1 MVFALRENFVFPIS
15 LLAKWSQG
23 KICLEQILAAL
34 AARRVQYMEVL
45 HPKDMLNVFF
55 FFLLA
60 YSRVTETS
68 AYCSG
73 GYTPVNNIKD

>member
-1 MVFALRENFVFPIS
+1 
-15 LLAKWSQG
+15 
-23 KICLEQILAAL
+23 
-34 AARRVQYMEVL
+34 
-45 HPKDMLNVFF
+45 MLNVFF

-60 YSRVTETS
+60 YSRVIETS